1 MIEKE
6 QIVIPLISAAAAA
19 LLNAQATPRAL
30 PNLETPEN
38 GKVASCPWPFCTDG
52 PRTVIVI
59 PMIEQK
65 LQYTSW
71 SRTELS
77 MNEITTKSLFD

>member
-38 GKVASCPWPFCTDG
+38 GKVASCPWPFCTDH
-52 PRTVIVI
+52 RTVVVI

-71 SRTELS
+71 SRSELHKE
-77 MNEITTKSLFD
+77 EITSKPLFD